1 MPWLRDYCSEIQ
13 LVGRGRQFYNISC
26 GCADGTSLKTISSWS
41 GGEMRRVIVLSMGL
55 VMMTVYAKQTTTGK
69 LRSPEHGVL
78 CDQYICAD
86 SGGISV
92 RLTARYI
99 GERQAKNLEIL
110 GRADLMAF
118 TFDGGVFCDTREKLC
133 RDDKYFG
140 TDGKRSGKI
149 NSHFTE
155 ILFGK

>member
-1 MPWLRDYCSEIQ
+1 MQNRLQPVSSDRLSRVYYVI
-13 LVGRGRQFYNISC
+13 NIS
-26 GCADGTSLKTISSWS
+26 
-41 GGEMRRVIVLSMGL
+41 VLIP
-55 VMMTVYAKQTTTGK
+55 V
-69 LRSPEHGVL
+69 
-78 CDQYICAD
+78 
-86 SGGISV
+86 ISV

-149 NSHFTE
+149 NNHFTE